1 MSKLLAVKG
10 KVKKLTLHFPLTRT
24 FFVFSILYF
33 PVSVLFLG
41 RGTLSEVMLTLYT
54 LIMVVLATSLI
65 LRFMISFA
73 SSSNARSG
81 QLGSLFILYMINV
94 LFPLCMFKVFVH
106 IGWWL
111 LPTSLPGFWCE
122 VTCFIKDMYFLFDVQ
137 TTLNWVIVVSLTS
150 MFLITLWN
158 TQKK

>member
-1 MSKLLAVKG
+1 MTRLSAVKG

-41 RGTLSEVMLTLYT
+41 RGTLVEVILALYT
-54 LIMVVLATSLI
+54 LIMVVLGSSLI
-65 LRFMISFA
+65 LRFIISFA

-81 QLGSLFILYMINV
+81 QLGSLFILYLINV
-94 LFPLCMFKVFVH
+94 LAPLCMFKVFVH

-122 VTCFIKDMYFLFDVQ
+122 VTCFIKDIYFLFDVQ
-137 TTLNWVIVVSLTS
+137 ATLNWVIIVSLVS
-150 MFLITLWN
+150 MFLATLWN
-158 TQKK
+158 TRKK